1 MENLNNIIESLKK
14 GIDTFI
20 SDNNSEKLSTK
31 NLVELAKLQNDT
43 KQKID
48 DIKGAV
54 TLLTSFYELLRKH
67 HVPNAMEAQGIK
79 NISIDGVGQ
88 IVNSKAYYVSIESD
102 RQEDAY
108 NWLRDNG
115 HGLLIK
121 ETVNNNSLRAL
132 LTDYIN
138 NGGEINENIFRVHE
152 YQVTKITK
160 RNK

>member
-14 GIDTFI
+14 GVDTYIDI
-20 SDNNSEKLSTK
+20 NNSDNLSTK
-31 NLVELAKLQNDT
+31 TLVELAKLQNAT

-48 DIKGAV
+48 DIKGAL
-54 TLLTSFYELLRKH
+54 TLLTSFYELLRKY
-67 HVPNAMEAQGIK
+67 HVPNAMEEQGIK

-88 IVNSKAYYVSIESD
+88 VVNSKSYYVSIESD

-138 NGGEINENIFRVHE
+138 NGGAINENIFRVHE
-152 YQVTKITK
+152 YHLTKIVK

>member
-1 MENLNNIIESLKK
+1 MENLNNIIESVKK
-14 GIDTFI
+14 GVDTYIDI
-20 SDNNSEKLSTK
+20 NNSDNLSTK
-31 NLVELAKLQNDT
+31 TLVELAKLQNDT

-48 DIKGAV
+48 DIKGAL
-54 TLLTSFYELLRKH
+54 TLLTSFYELLRKY
-67 HVPNAMEAQGIK
+67 HVPNAMEEQGIK

-88 IVNSKAYYVSIESD
+88 VVNSKSYYVSIESD

-138 NGGEINENIFRVHE
+138 NGGDINENIFRVHE
-152 YQVTKITK
+152 YHLTKIVK

>member
-1 MENLNNIIESLKK
+1 MENLNNIIESVKK
-14 GIDTFI
+14 GVDTYIDI
-20 SDNNSEKLSTK
+20 NNSDNLSTK
-31 NLVELAKLQNDT
+31 TLVELAKLQNDT

-48 DIKGAV
+48 DIKGAL
-54 TLLTSFYELLRKH
+54 TLLTSFYELLRKY
-67 HVPNAMEAQGIK
+67 HVPNAMEEQGIK

-88 IVNSKAYYVSIESD
+88 VVNSKSYYVSIESD

-138 NGGEINENIFRVHE
+138 NGGAINENIFRVHE
-152 YQVTKITK
+152 YHLTKIVK

>member
-1 MENLNNIIESLKK
+1 MESLNNIIESLKK
-14 GIDTFI
+14 GVDTYIDI
-20 SDNNSEKLSTK
+20 NNSDNLSTK
-31 NLVELAKLQNDT
+31 SLVELAKLQNDT

-48 DIKGAV
+48 DIKGAL

-67 HVPNAMEAQGIK
+67 HVPNAMEEQGIK

-138 NGGEINENIFRVHE
+138 NGGEINENIFRYHE

>member
-14 GIDTFI
+14 GVDTFI

-31 NLVELAKLQNDT
+31 TLVELAKLQNET

-88 IVNSKAYYVSIESD
+88 IVNSKAYYVSIEAD

-108 NWLRDNG
+108 TWLRDNG

-138 NGGEINENIFRVHE
+138 NGGVINENIFRYHE

>member
-1 MENLNNIIESLKK
+1 MENLNNIIESVKK
-14 GIDTFI
+14 GVDTYIDI
-20 SDNNSEKLSTK
+20 NNSDNLSTK
-31 NLVELAKLQNDT
+31 TLVELAKLQNAT

-48 DIKGAV
+48 DIKGAL
-54 TLLTSFYELLRKH
+54 TLLTSFYELLRKY
-67 HVPNAMEAQGIK
+67 HVPNAMEEQGIK

-88 IVNSKAYYVSIESD
+88 VVNSKSYYVSIESD

-138 NGGEINENIFRVHE
+138 NGGAINENIFRVHE
-152 YQVTKITK
+152 YHLTKIVK

>member
-1 MENLNNIIESLKK
+1 MENLNNIIESVKK
-14 GIDTFI
+14 GVDSYIDI
-20 SDNNSEKLSTK
+20 NNSDNLSKKT
-31 NLVELAKLQNDT
+31 LVELAKLQNDT

-48 DIKGAV
+48 DIKGAL
-54 TLLTSFYELLRKH
+54 TLLTSFYELLRKY

-88 IVNSKAYYVSIESD
+88 VVNSKSYYVSIESD

-138 NGGEINENIFRVHE
+138 NGGAINENIFRVHE
-152 YQVTKITK
+152 YHLTKIVK

>member
-31 NLVELAKLQNDT
+31 TLVELAKLQNET

-79 NISIDGVGQ
+79 NISIDVVGQ